1 MWWHRSS
8 KERKAKI
15 KKQIVVWRNTAAGR
29 REIEFIRGN
38 YEQQC
43 NKFEKQMGNFRNI
56 KFVKHASWTTRQ
68 AK

>member
-43 NKFEKQMGNFRNI
+43 NKFEKHTNG
-56 KFVKHASWTTRQ
+56 KF
-68 AK
+68 